1 MYATGELKGCTL
13 EITLPHHIAEL
24 YFEMGHC
31 PITGNFIISMFLFRI
46 IAILFVRV
54 VAHMMT
60 TVTTMRT
67 RTRDVLRNNHHVQV
81 SFLAT
86 LTVHFTYIHAYRT

>member
-1 MYATGELKGCTL
+1 
-13 EITLPHHIAEL
+13 
-24 YFEMGHC
+24 MGHY

-46 IAILFVRV
+46 IAILFVRI

-60 TVTTMRT
+60 AVTTMRT
-67 RTRDVLRNNHHVQV
+67 RTRDVLGDNHHIQV
-81 SFLAT
+81 SFLTT